1 MFTVIR
7 CKRGYDHNFC
17 DLTPLTEDDFDFIV
31 KDHKWQTTIGTTC
44 EFFVE
49 LRATLK
55 ENVRKVLFNALH
67 IREDGKEN
75 AFPSQQFRLVT
86 NEEYRRMIRRRKE
99 SKINPARYKSEKSLA
114 KAGEKLDAEH
124 AELMKTING
133 FREDIVKRANEDLN
147 EKVKND
153 NEYYIRTRADIL
165 ASLENWEGLDEDQSN
180 LIKEEDDLRKKLT
193 KLREK
198 IHAGRVKNA
207 RQHITKSKNIIPEVK
222 KVILERLDSG
232 KALHESMRHF
242 L

>member
-124 AELMKTING
+124 AELMETINEFKG
-133 FREDIVKRANEDLN
+133 EIVKDANADLN
-147 EKVKND
+147 KRIEEGNQ
-153 NEYYIRTRADIL
+153 YYIRKRVETL

-180 LIKEEDDLRKKLT
+180 LIKEEDDLRKKLK

-207 RQHITKSKNIIPEVK
+207 RQYITKAKDILPEVK
-222 KVILERLDSG
+222 KIVIERLDSG
-232 KALHESMRHF
+232 KALHPRMRHF
-242 L
+242 I